1 MNRIRFCYQ
10 RTLIEM
16 RMLKTRGRS
25 WGAYL
30 YFYPL
35 SKYRTKEGQLLK
47 SSGTLKTALL
57 LMLLALSGLM
67 LSGQK
72 ITRQKYIADFSDQ
85 AMREMVRVGIP
96 ASITLAQGCLESNN
110 GNSTLATK
118 GNNHFGIKCH
128 DWTGKKMYHDDDKRH
143 ECFRSYPSAYDSYMD
158 HSKFL
163 TTKSRYASLFEISP
177 HDYRGWAKGLK
188 AAGYATANNY
198 ATLLIRII
206 EENELYNYD
215 LMVLNGSLDGI
226 DTSSYQAKVGGMSQR
241 KVLLNNKIEY
251 ILSEPGDTPESL
263 RAELGLYKN
272 EIYKYNNLYKG
283 AKLETGSIIYLQPKR
298 RKAALGNEIHRMA
311 AGQTLYDVSQTY
323 GVKLKHLYRMN
334 HMMEGEQPL
343 EGTDINLRKKKR
355 EPVLKLEPTKEDY
368 EEEEM
373 QFRFEH

>member
-1 MNRIRFCYQ
+1 
-10 RTLIEM
+10 
-16 RMLKTRGRS
+16 MLN
-25 WGAYL
+25 
-30 YFYPL
+30 
-35 SKYRTKEGQLLK
+35 
-47 SSGTLKTALL
+47 
-57 LMLLALSGLM
+57 
-67 LSGQK
+67 GQK
-72 ITRQKYIADFSDQ
+72 ITREKYIADFSDL
-85 AMREMVRVGIP
+85 AMREMHRVGIP

-128 DWTGKKMYHDDDKRH
+128 DWTGKKIYHDDDKRH

-158 HSKFL
+158 HSQFL

-206 EENELYNYD
+206 EENQLYQYD

-226 DTSSYQAKVGGMSQR
+226 DTTSYLAGQGATTKR
-241 KVLLNNKIEY
+241 KVLLNNRIEY

-263 RAELGLYKN
+263 RAELELYKN
-272 EIYKYNNLYKG
+272 EIYRYNNLYKG

-298 RKAALGNEIHRMA
+298 KKAAPGNEIHRVEF
-311 AGQTLYDVSQTY
+311 GQTMYDISQIY
-323 GVKLKHLYRMN
+323 GVKLKHLYRKN
-334 HMMEGEQPL
+334 HLMEGEQPL
-343 EGTDINLRKKKR
+343 EATDIYLRRKKR
-355 EPVLKLEPTKEDY
+355 EPVLKLEPSQEEY

>member
-1 MNRIRFCYQ
+1 
-10 RTLIEM
+10 
-16 RMLKTRGRS
+16 
-25 WGAYL
+25 
-30 YFYPL
+30 
-35 SKYRTKEGQLLK
+35 LLK
-47 SSGTLKTALL
+47 SSGFLKTALL
-57 LMLLALSGLM
+57 FMFLALSGLM

-72 ITRQKYIADFSDQ
+72 ITRQKYIADFSDL

-96 ASITLAQGCLESNN
+96 ASITLAQACLESNN

-128 DWTGKKMYHDDDKRH
+128 DWTGKKMYHDDDRRH
-143 ECFRSYPSAYDSYMD
+143 ECFRSYPSAYESYMD

-177 HDYRGWAKGLK
+177 HDYRGWARGLK
-188 AAGYATANNY
+188 SAGYATANNY
-198 ATLLIRII
+198 ASLLIRII
-206 EENELYNYD
+206 EENELYHYD
-215 LMVLNGSLDGI
+215 LRVLNGSLDGI
-226 DTSSYQAKVGGMSQR
+226 DTSSYQAKLGGMSQR
-241 KVLLNNKIEY
+241 NVLLNNKIEY

-263 RAELGLYKN
+263 RSELGLYKN

-298 RKAALGNEIHRMA
+298 RKAALGNEIHRME
-311 AGQTLYDVSQTY
+311 AGQTLYDVSQIY

-343 EGTDINLRKKKR
+343 EGTDIYLRKKKR
-355 EPVLKLEPTKEDY
+355 EPVLKLEPAKEEY

>member
-1 MNRIRFCYQ
+1 
-10 RTLIEM
+10 
-16 RMLKTRGRS
+16 MLN
-25 WGAYL
+25 
-30 YFYPL
+30 
-35 SKYRTKEGQLLK
+35 
-47 SSGTLKTALL
+47 
-57 LMLLALSGLM
+57 
-67 LSGQK
+67 GQK
-72 ITRQKYIADFSDQ
+72 ITREKYIADFSEL
-85 AMREMVRVGIP
+85 AMREMHRVGIP

-110 GNSTLATK
+110 GNSTLATR

-128 DWTGKKMYHDDDKRH
+128 DWTGKKIYHDDDKRH
-143 ECFRSYPSAYDSYMD
+143 ECFRSYPSSYDSYMD
-158 HSKFL
+158 HSQFL

-206 EENELYNYD
+206 EENQLYQYD

-226 DTSSYQAKVGGMSQR
+226 DTTSYLAGQGATTKR
-241 KVLLNNKIEY
+241 KVLLNNRIEY

-298 RKAALGNEIHRMA
+298 KKAAPGNEIHRVEF
-311 AGQTLYDVSQTY
+311 GQTMYDISQIY
-323 GVKLKHLYRMN
+323 GVKLKHLYRKN
-334 HMMEGEQPL
+334 HLMEGEQPL
-343 EGTDINLRKKKR
+343 EATDIYLRRKKR
-355 EPVLKLEPTKEDY
+355 EPVLKLEPSQEQY

>member
-1 MNRIRFCYQ
+1 
-10 RTLIEM
+10 
-16 RMLKTRGRS
+16 MLN
-25 WGAYL
+25 
-30 YFYPL
+30 
-35 SKYRTKEGQLLK
+35 
-47 SSGTLKTALL
+47 
-57 LMLLALSGLM
+57 
-67 LSGQK
+67 GQK
-72 ITRQKYIADFSDQ
+72 ITREKYIADFSEL
-85 AMREMVRVGIP
+85 AMREMLRVGIP

-128 DWTGKKMYHDDDKRH
+128 DWTGKKVYHDDDKRH

-206 EENELYNYD
+206 EENQLYQYD
-215 LMVLNGSLDGI
+215 LMVLNGSLDDI
-226 DTSSYQAKVGGMSQR
+226 DTTSYLAGQGAMTKR
-241 KVLLNNKIEY
+241 KVLLNNRIEY

-263 RAELGLYKN
+263 RAELELYKN
-272 EIYKYNNLYKG
+272 EIYRYNDLYKG
-283 AKLETGSIIYLQPKR
+283 AKLKTGSIIYLQPKR
-298 RKAALGNEIHRMA
+298 KKAAPGNEIHRVD
-311 AGQTLYDVSQTY
+311 AGQTMYAISQIY
-323 GVKLKHLYRMN
+323 GVKLKHLYRKN
-334 HMMEGEQPL
+334 HLMEGEQPL
-343 EGTDINLRKKKR
+343 EAKDIYLRRKKR
-355 EPVLKLEPTKEDY
+355 EPVLKLEPSQEQH

>member
-1 MNRIRFCYQ
+1 M
-10 RTLIEM
+10 
-16 RMLKTRGRS
+16 
-25 WGAYL
+25 
-30 YFYPL
+30 
-35 SKYRTKEGQLLK
+35 K
-47 SSGTLKTALL
+47 SSLTIKTAHLIL
-57 LMLLALSGLM
+57 LLALSGLM
-67 LSGQK
+67 LNGQK
-72 ITRQKYIADFSDQ
+72 ITREKYIADFSEL
-85 AMREMVRVGIP
+85 AMREMHRVGIP

-110 GNSTLATK
+110 GNSTLANR

-128 DWTGKKMYHDDDKRH
+128 DWTGKKIYHDDDKRH

-158 HSKFL
+158 HSQFL

-206 EENELYNYD
+206 EENQLYQYD

-226 DTSSYQAKVGGMSQR
+226 DTTSYLAGQGATTKR
-241 KVLLNNKIEY
+241 KVLLNNRIEY

-298 RKAALGNEIHRMA
+298 KKAAPGNEIHRVEF
-311 AGQTLYDVSQTY
+311 GQTMYDISQIY
-323 GVKLKHLYRMN
+323 GVKLKHLYRKN
-334 HMMEGEQPL
+334 HLMEGEQPL
-343 EGTDINLRKKKR
+343 EATDIYLRRKKR
-355 EPVLKLEPTKEDY
+355 EPVLKLEPSQEQY

>member
-1 MNRIRFCYQ
+1 
-10 RTLIEM
+10 
-16 RMLKTRGRS
+16 MLN
-25 WGAYL
+25 
-30 YFYPL
+30 
-35 SKYRTKEGQLLK
+35 
-47 SSGTLKTALL
+47 
-57 LMLLALSGLM
+57 
-67 LSGQK
+67 GQK
-72 ITRQKYIADFSDQ
+72 ITREKYIADFSDL
-85 AMREMVRVGIP
+85 AMREMHRVGIP

-128 DWTGKKMYHDDDKRH
+128 DWTGKKIYHDDDKRH
-143 ECFRSYPSAYDSYMD
+143 ECFRSYPSAYESYMD

-163 TTKSRYASLFEISP
+163 TTKSRYASLFEISL

-206 EENELYNYD
+206 EENQLYQYD

-226 DTSSYQAKVGGMSQR
+226 DTTSYLAGQGATTKR
-241 KVLLNNKIEY
+241 KVLLNNRIEY

-263 RAELGLYKN
+263 RAELELYKN
-272 EIYKYNNLYKG
+272 EIYRYNNLYKG

-298 RKAALGNEIHRMA
+298 KKAAPGNEIHRVEF
-311 AGQTLYDVSQTY
+311 GQTMYDISQIY
-323 GVKLKHLYRMN
+323 GVKLKHLYRKN
-334 HMMEGEQPL
+334 HLMEGEQPL
-343 EGTDINLRKKKR
+343 EATDIYLRRKKR
-355 EPVLKLEPTKEDY
+355 EPVLKLEPSQEEY